1 MRRHSGKTGQSAQQ
15 GSGASASAD
24 LARLYNTGK
33 LIVLKEG
40 EVLFHKGEKDATI
53 YRVVKGTLKAYNSV
67 SGRGPE
73 VASFGEGDWF
83 GEIFHGR
90 TPVKLSTV
98 VATSYA
104 TVLALNEA
112 AFGMMEGATQCAIV
126 KHLSDRMAV
135 RAVEST
141 RWVTRLAEQ
150 NRYLTS
156 RARTLLDDDV
166 DYESSEV
173 LSNLFRNLPGLPVH
187 ASRIM
192 QLLLSEAA
200 SAREVAQ
207 VAKEDPSLV
216 SQILKVIN
224 SPYYGVNTAVSDI
237 QYAITYLGFNQIH
250 QIVVSNGLRK
260 TMPKEPEFQEV
271 LDHSVIIANL
281 AFSLCQ
287 ANHRRLGPIL
297 STVAI
302 LHDIGKS
309 VALLLKKQNP
319 RTAFFIDLLKP
330 PKLGAV
336 LLKIWN
342 IPAAV
347 YSVIRYQDYPDLLPP
362 SELPKEERESVALLY
377 VAHAV
382 CDIMRG
388 DAARALANPILP
400 GYLEFLRFSK
410 MSLQD
415 VVDKVVMVDLK
426 RRTDILPRPVRS
438 LVLSYAAP
446 GADTDIP
453 TEEEAPAAAATASA
467 ASTRGK

>member
-1 MRRHSGKTGQSAQQ
+1 MKRNPEKTPQNPAGGTST
-15 GSGASASAD
+15 D
-24 LARLYNTGK
+24 LAKLYNTGK
-33 LIVLKEG
+33 LSILKQG
-40 EVLFHKGEKDATI
+40 DVLFRKGDREATV
-53 YRVVKGTLKAYNSV
+53 YLVVKGTLKAYDAA

-73 VASFGEGDWF
+73 VGAFSEGDWIGELHF
-83 GEIFHGR
+83 GR
-90 TPVKLSTV
+90 NPVRLSTV
-98 VATSYA
+98 VATSHA

-112 AFGMMEGATQCAIV
+112 AFGMLDGDTRCSIV
-126 KHLSDRMAV
+126 KRLNDRLAV
-135 RAVEST
+135 RAVESA
-141 RWVTRLAEQ
+141 RWVGKLSEQ
-150 NRYLTS
+150 YRYYAA
-156 RARTLLDDDV
+156 RARALLDDDQ

-187 ASRIM
+187 ASRVM
-192 QLLLSEAA
+192 QLLLSESA

-224 SPYYGVNTAVSDI
+224 SPYYGIPTSVSDI

-260 TMPKEPEFQEV
+260 TMPKDPEFQEV
-271 LDHSVIIANL
+271 LDHSVTIANL

-309 VALLLKKQNP
+309 VAMLLKKQNP

-342 IPAAV
+342 IPASV
-347 YSVIRYQDYPDLLPP
+347 HSVIRLQDYPKLLPP
-362 SELPKEERESVALLY
+362 SELPKEERESVSLLF
-377 VAHAV
+377 VAHAIYDV
-382 CDIMRG
+382 MRG
-388 DAARALANPILP
+388 DAEKALANPFL
-400 GYLEFLRFSK
+400 GNYLEFLRFNR
-410 MSLQD
+410 MNIQD
-415 VVDKVVMVDLK
+415 VTEKVVLADLR

-438 LVLSYAAP
+438 LVLSYTT
-446 GADTDIP
+446 GADEADL
-453 TEEEAPAAAATASA
+453 TEPEAPPAGATSA
-467 ASTRGK
+467 G